1 MTATIRIICC
11 LKNSEIFG
19 SSLTILQHKTDKNI
33 RKNNKKNQNK
43 KTKIS
48 YKFCNNRTYKQF
60 AYNNIIVAEIEI

>member
-33 RKNNKKNQNK
+33 RKNIQPTKKKNEN
-43 KTKIS
+43 
-48 YKFCNNRTYKQF
+48 F
-60 AYNNIIVAEIEI
+60 V